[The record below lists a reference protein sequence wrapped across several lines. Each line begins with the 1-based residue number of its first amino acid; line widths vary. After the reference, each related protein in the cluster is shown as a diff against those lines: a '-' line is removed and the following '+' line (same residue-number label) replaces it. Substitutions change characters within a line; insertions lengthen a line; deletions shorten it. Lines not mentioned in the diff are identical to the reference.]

1 MEKQE
6 ALKLNDKMKDA
17 EKLFRTYL
25 PEKTYSVIRVDGKG
39 FSKYTKSLVRPFD
52 PKFTEDMQKT
62 ALYLCENIDGAVL
75 GYTQSDEISIIV
87 SDLTGANTQQWFG
100 GQIQKIVSV
109 SAGFATS
116 KFNRLRPEE
125 ERLALFDAR
134 THVLD
139 GADGVLEYLQWRQ
152 MDAIKNSVSMLAS
165 HYFSHKQLQNVS
177 SRDKKAMLEDVHG
190 VIWQDLDPTVRQGT
204 LVRREKKEETISFFH
219 GKEKVQKEL
228 DIVRNELTI
237 LPAPFFKDL
246 ESVGVE
252 ALLTKE
258 AFKK

>member
-1 MEKQE
+1 MEKE
-6 ALKLNDKMKDA
+6 AALSLNEKMKDA
-17 EKLFRTYL
+17 EKRFRTHL
-25 PEKTYSVIRVDGKG
+25 PKKTYSVIRVDGKG

-109 SAGFATS
+109 SAAFATS

-125 ERLALFDAR
+125 ERLAVFDAR

-139 GADGVLEYLQWRQ
+139 GAEGVLEYLQWRQ
-152 MDAIKNSVSMLAS
+152 TDAIKNSVSMLAS
-165 HYFSHKQLQNVS
+165 HYFSHRQLQSVS
-177 SRDKKAMLEDVHG
+177 SRDKKTMLEDAHG

-204 LVRREKKEETISFFH
+204 LIRRERSEETITFFH
-219 GKEKVQKEL
+219 NKEKVEKEL
-228 DIVRNELTI
+228 DVVRNELKI
-237 LPAPFFKDL
+237 RPAPFFKDL

-252 ALLTKE
+252 TLLAKD
-258 AFKK
+258 AFSE